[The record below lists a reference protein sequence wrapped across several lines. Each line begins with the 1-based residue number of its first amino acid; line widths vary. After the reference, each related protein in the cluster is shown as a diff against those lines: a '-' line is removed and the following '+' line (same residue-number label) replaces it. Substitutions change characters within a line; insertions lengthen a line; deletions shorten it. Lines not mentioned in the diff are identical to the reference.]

1 MSLVLF
7 FTYNTSLQTWARAG
21 ILSREIQLY
30 KQLQP
35 HFDKITFV
43 TYGDANDLKYAK
55 HLDGI
60 EILYNRWHLPPGIYA
75 QLVPVLHMSA
85 LSNAEI
91 FKTNQTSGVRAALPA
106 KRWFKKK
113 LITRC
118 GFMLSV
124 ATGLEFGN
132 NSNIARK
139 ALHME
144 NTAFKKAEQV
154 VVTTESMKN
163 YTTKIH
169 GIRPGKVSVIPNY
182 VDVEMF
188 APDPRPSR
196 DKRTICF
203 IGRMEAQKNVGPL
216 IEAIA
221 GTNFKLIIIGTGPQ
235 RQEMEVLSNR
245 LNADITFVDSIPHTE
260 IPEYLS
266 RASLFIQPSL
276 YEGHPK
282 TLIEAMASGT
292 PVIGGNSPGI
302 QEILSHKDTG
312 YLCETSAKGIR
323 DAITSV
329 MGNAALRKRLS
340 SNGRAFAVKNFS
352 LNRVV
357 ELELGLYSSII

>member
-7 FTYNTSLQTWARAG
+7 FTYNTSLQTWARVG

-30 KQLQP
+30 KRLQP

-55 HLDGI
+55 NLDGI
-60 EILYNRWHLPPGIYA
+60 EILYNRWRLPPGIYA
-75 QLVPVLHMSA
+75 QLVPVLHRSS
-85 LSNAEI
+85 LRNAGI
-91 FKTNQTSGVRAALPA
+91 FKTNQISGIRAALPA
-106 KRWFKKK
+106 KRWFKKM
-113 LITRC
+113 LIARC
-118 GFMLSV
+118 GFLLST
-124 ATGLEFGN
+124 ATELEFGN
-132 NSNIARK
+132 NSNISRK
-139 ALHME
+139 ALLME
-144 NTAFKKAEQV
+144 NTAFKKAERV

-163 YTTKIH
+163 TTTRIH
-169 GIRPGKVSVIPNY
+169 GIHPSKITVIPNY

-188 APDPRPSR
+188 APDPQTTR

-203 IGRMEAQKNVGPL
+203 IGRMEAQKNVGAL

-245 LNADITFVDSIPHTE
+245 LNADVTFVDPVPHTE
-260 IPEYLS
+260 IPNYLS

-282 TLIEAMASGT
+282 ALIEAMASGT

-302 QEILSHKDTG
+302 QEIITHEDTG

-329 MGNAALRKRLS
+329 MDNAALRNRIA
-340 SNGRAFAVKNFS
+340 SNGRDFAVENFS

-357 ELELGLYSSII
+357 ELELGLYSSIM